1 MLNYDL
7 SNHELKAELDWIAS
21 LPASEDAERL
31 LVVADVTR
39 LAPGQPALLALFE
52 WAVFEAAETYGI
64 DPTQAEEA
72 MSMVQVIEM
81 SRGPSAAVT
90 YLLNLDDPENET
102 LRALAE
108 AETPED
114 ASWAAIGLADGLEPV
129 DL

>member
-1 MLNYDL
+1 MLIYDL
-7 SNHELKAELDWIAS
+7 SNPSLKAELDWIAS

-52 WAVFEAAETYGI
+52 WAVFEAADTYGI
-64 DPTQAEEA
+64 DPTDAEEA
-72 MSMVQVIEM
+72 MYMVQSIEQC
-81 SRGPSAAVT
+81 RGPAEAVK

-102 LRALAE
+102 LGPLIE

-114 ASWAAIGLADGLEPV
+114 AAWAAIGLADGLEPV